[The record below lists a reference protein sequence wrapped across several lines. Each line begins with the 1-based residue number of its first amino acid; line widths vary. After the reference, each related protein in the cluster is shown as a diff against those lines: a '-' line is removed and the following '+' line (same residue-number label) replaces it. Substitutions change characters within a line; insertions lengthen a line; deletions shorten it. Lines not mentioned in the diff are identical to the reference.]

1 MYIIFKIIIT
11 VFIVVAISE
20 ITKRSTALAS
30 LLASVPLVSILAIS
44 WIYFETKDIGNIIN
58 LSKNIL
64 ILIPPS
70 LIFFIILPMV
80 LYIKIDF
87 IYSLLI
93 SISMT
98 IIFYGI
104 YIYLLKTAG
113 INII

>member
-1 MYIIFKIIIT
+1 MYIIVKIIIT

>member
-11 VFIVVAISE
+11 AIIVVAISE
-20 ITKRSTALAS
+20 ISKRSTVLAS
-30 LLASVPLVSILAIS
+30 LLASVPLISVLAIS
-44 WIYFETKDIGNIIN
+44 WIYFETRDIGNILN

-70 LIFFIILPMV
+70 LIFFIVLPMS

-87 IYSLLI
+87 IYSMLI

-98 IIFYGI
+98 VIFYGI
-104 YIYLLKTAG
+104 YIYVLKILG